1 MDKQEKI
8 RLVIA
13 LALSAI
19 VIFGWQYFMAP
30 SAEEQAETA
39 RKAALVE
46 QKTAALTQQSAEADA
61 PAAAAAAVDFKATQG
76 TPVTVD
82 TPLYTAVFNSQG
94 GILEKFILKNYTDT
108 IEQNSPNVDLIGAKA
123 FTKGPLGLILTKG
136 DKEYH
141 TWNHGEWSFK
151 GSDIVMTDAHATKT
165 LTFTGQA
172 GGFQIERV
180 LTFYADTYLIEESA
194 TVTNL
199 TATGVEGSLAFTA
212 AAKSMSAED
221 DRYNPTK
228 IAFLNADSRDE
239 MEDRDD
245 LMEEGLSATGI
256 KWGSIQSNYFMFAVL
271 PESDDASL
279 SASVQDNIFRMAVNE
294 EATFMSNVAKTLKAS
309 YFVGPTDRD
318 MLAKM
323 PNELSDTVNF
333 GWFDFL
339 AKPLLIGMNFFYDY
353 VHNYGVAIIL
363 LTIIIKLIFWPL
375 SQKSYGSMEQMK
387 KLQPMVAK
395 LREKYGDDKQRLNQE
410 TMALYKTYKVNPM
423 GGCLPMLVQIP
434 VFFGLYKALLGA
446 VELRHASFIE
456 YLPFHEYLPDFSIF
470 GVDFLLNG
478 PWLADLSAKDPFY
491 ITPIIMGASMFL
503 QQKMTPSAGDPTQAK
518 IMLLMPVVFT
528 FMFLQFPSGLV
539 IYWLL
544 NNLLSIGQQLLIAR
558 KTNAKAV
565 TAE

>member
-1 MDKQEKI
+1 MDKQEKL

-13 LALSAI
+13 LALSAV

-30 SAEEQAETA
+30 SAEEQAEMA
-39 RKAALVE
+39 RKAAE
-46 QKTAALTQQSAEADA
+46 AEKKTAALTQQAAPAQA
-61 PAAAAAAVDFKATQG
+61 PAADAAPASDFTPTAG

-94 GILEKFILKNYTDT
+94 GILEKFVLKKYKDT
-108 IEQNSPNVDLIGAKA
+108 IKTSSPNVDLVGSKA
-123 FTKGPLGLILTKG
+123 FSKGPLGLILTKG
-136 DKEYH
+136 DKELH
-141 TWNHGEWSFK
+141 TWNRGQWAFD
-151 GSDIVMTDAHATKT
+151 GSDITLRESDGTKT

-172 GGFQIERV
+172 GGFRIART
-180 LTFYADTYLIEESA
+180 LTFHADTYLIAEAA

-199 TATGVEGSLAFTA
+199 TPTGVEGSLSFTA

-228 IAFLNADSRDE
+228 VAYLTSEGREE
-239 MEDRDD
+239 MDDRED
-245 LMEEGLSATGI
+245 LQEEGLSAMGGL
-256 KWGSIQSNYFMFAVL
+256 KWGAIESNYFLFAVM
-271 PESDDASL
+271 PASPDSVL
-279 SASVQDNIFRMAVNE
+279 SAGVQDDIFRMALDE
-294 EATFMSNVAKTLKAS
+294 KATFLPNVAKTIKAS
-309 YFVGPTDRD
+309 YFIGPTDRE

-323 PNELSDTVNF
+323 PNQLEDAVNF

-339 AKPLLIGMNFFYDY
+339 AKPMLIGLNFFYDY
-353 VHNYGVAIIL
+353 VHNYGIAIIL
-363 LTIIIKLIFWPL
+363 LTIVIKLIFWPL
-375 SQKSYGSMEQMK
+375 SQKSYASMEQMK

-423 GGCLPMLVQIP
+423 GGCLPMIVQIP

-446 VELRHASFIE
+446 VELRHAPFIE
-456 YLPFHEYLPDFSIF
+456 YLPFTDL
-470 GVDFLLNG
+470 
-478 PWLADLSAKDPFY
+478 PWLADLSAKDPYY

-503 QQKMTPSAGDPTQAK
+503 QQKMTPSAGDPTQQK
-518 IMLLMPVVFT
+518 IMLLMPAIFT

-544 NNLLSIGQQLLIAR
+544 NNLLSIGQQLMIAR
-558 KTNAKAV
+558 TTKAKSAANA
-565 TAE
+565 

>member
-13 LALSAI
+13 MALSAI
-19 VIFGWQYFMAP
+19 VIFGWQYLMAP
-30 SAEEQAETA
+30 SAEEQAEMA
-39 RKAALVE
+39 RKAAE
-46 QKTAALTQQSAEADA
+46 AEKKTAALTQQSAEADA
-61 PAAAAAAVDFKATQG
+61 PVAAAALASDFKPTAG

-94 GILEKFILKNYTDT
+94 GILEKFILKEYKET
-108 IEQNSPNVDLIGAKA
+108 IEPDSANVDLVGSKA
-123 FTKGPLGLILTKG
+123 FSKGPLGLILTKG
-136 DKEYH
+136 DKEFH
-141 TWNHGEWSFK
+141 TWNRGQWSFD
-151 GSDIVMTDAHATKT
+151 GSNIVMNEQDGTKT

-172 GGFQIERV
+172 GGFQIVRV
-180 LTFYADTYLIEESA
+180 LTFHADTYQIEETA

-199 TATGVEGSLAFTA
+199 TGTGVEGALSFTA

-228 IAFLNADSRDE
+228 VAYLNDE
-239 MEDRDD
+239 GREEMADRDD
-245 LMEEGLSATGI
+245 LKEEGLSATGGL
-256 KWGSIQSNYFMFAVL
+256 KWGAIESNYFIFAVM
-271 PESDDASL
+271 PVSNDTTL
-279 SASVQDNIFRMAVNE
+279 SAGVQDSVFRMALNQ
-294 EATFMSNVAKTLKAS
+294 EATFMPNVSKTLKAS
-309 YFVGPTDRD
+309 YFVGPTDRE

-323 PNELSDTVNF
+323 PNQLEEAVNF

-339 AKPLLIGMNFFYDY
+339 AKPMLIGMNFFYDY
-353 VHNYGVAIIL
+353 VHNYGIAIII

-375 SQKSYGSMEQMK
+375 SQKSYASMEQMK

-423 GGCLPMLVQIP
+423 GGCLPMVVQIP

-446 VELRHASFIE
+446 VELRHAPFIE
-456 YLPFHEYLPDFSIF
+456 YLPFTDL
-470 GVDFLLNG
+470 
-478 PWLADLSAKDPFY
+478 PWLADLSAKDPYY

-503 QQKMTPSAGDPTQAK
+503 QQKMTPSAGDPTQQK
-518 IMLLMPVVFT
+518 IMLFMPLIFT

-544 NNLLSIGQQLLIAR
+544 NNLLSIGQQLMIAR
-558 KTNAKAV
+558 STKAKAAV
-565 TAE
+565 ENA